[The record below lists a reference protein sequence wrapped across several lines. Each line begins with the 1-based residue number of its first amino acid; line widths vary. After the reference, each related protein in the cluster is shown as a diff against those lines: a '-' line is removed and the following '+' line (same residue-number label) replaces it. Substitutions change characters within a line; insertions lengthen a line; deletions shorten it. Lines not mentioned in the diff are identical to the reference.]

1 MLSLRQIHAGHP
13 SFPRKDHL
21 RMLSEDFSESLDG
34 LISCVNSEMENTPIL
49 FALFSATPPN
59 SPTQSQL
66 LCMATPL
73 STAGYNRHLWA
84 VWNLYPKGNETHQRT
99 TTQQFIRDSLK
110 GHSVLYAS
118 WAGAPWKGPSLML
131 SWELRSKQE
140 DILEK
145 NDVSRCLFSLS
156 TAESHRAMSV
166 MHGALQ
172 LHLSAVT
179 IRDVLGI
186 LAVSRD
192 EIRCIQPP
200 MNVSLIL
207 LTVQPLPLRQV
218 AEPSGFLPP
227 WVILLSMAPLHSL
240 FLSQHDNLRKK
251 KRRRPCP
258 Q

>member
-1 MLSLRQIHAGHP
+1 
-13 SFPRKDHL
+13 
-21 RMLSEDFSESLDG
+21 
-34 LISCVNSEMENTPIL
+34 
-49 FALFSATPPN
+49 
-59 SPTQSQL
+59 
-66 LCMATPL
+66 
-73 STAGYNRHLWA
+73 
-84 VWNLYPKGNETHQRT
+84 
-99 TTQQFIRDSLK
+99 
-110 GHSVLYAS
+110 
-118 WAGAPWKGPSLML
+118 
-131 SWELRSKQE
+131 
-140 DILEK
+140 
-145 NDVSRCLFSLS
+145 
-156 TAESHRAMSV
+156 

-251 KRRRPCP
+251 KGEDHVPNRCSGSGGWRRRLVKEHLSS
-258 Q
+258 QTTQLG